1 MASKNKNMISEYMDK
16 FQEWWKTDTAKAVAT
31 IVAVLLIPASV
42 LAWNYYTSNDKA
54 VTEENSATI
63 TDENFTETV
72 PSEDAVTPNEDP
84 DPTIKDTAVGGIG
97 VSELPNTS
105 SKE

>member
-54 VTEENSATI
+54 VTEENSDITTEQTETSTEEDSAI
-63 TDENFTETV
+63 TDENTETT
-72 PSEDAVTPNEDP
+72 PSEDSAMEEPAVT
-84 DPTIKDTAVGGIG
+84 
-97 VSELPNTS
+97 ELPNTS